1 MTMAEPGDE
10 FLIKRIKAND
20 QKALELLFE
29 KYYFSLCHFAKSF
42 VVSTDL
48 SEEIVS
54 DVFLKLWL
62 NREKIEIR
70 SSLKAYL
77 FIAIKNQ
84 ALNLLK
90 KNHFPFE
97 NLDHTEAHHLPAENS
112 TELPVTYAE
121 TEKELLAIID
131 QLPPQRRTIFKL
143 NRIEGLMYK
152 EIAEVLSISVNTVQK
167 QMVEAIK
174 YVSKYKSQFY
184 QLCINGLTLINFL
197 LS

>member
-1 MTMAEPGDE
+1 M
-10 FLIKRIKAND
+10 
-20 QKALELLFE
+20 
-29 KYYFSLCHFAKSF
+29 
-42 VVSTDL
+42 
-48 SEEIVS
+48 S

-84 ALNLLK
+84 ALNLIK

-97 NLDHTEAHHLPAENS
+97 NLDHSEVHDLQTENS
-112 TELPVTYAE
+112 AEQPVTYAE

-184 QLCINGLTLINFL
+184 QLCINGLTLTTFL

>member
-1 MTMAEPGDE
+1 MAELGDE
-10 FLIKRIKAND
+10 FLIQRIKAND

-84 ALNLLK
+84 ALNLIK

-97 NLDHTEAHHLPAENS
+97 DLDQAEAHHLQAENS

-121 TEKELLAIID
+121 TEKEILAIID

-174 YVSKYKSQFY
+174 YLSKYKSQFY
-184 QLCINGLTLINFL
+184 QLCINGLTLSTFL